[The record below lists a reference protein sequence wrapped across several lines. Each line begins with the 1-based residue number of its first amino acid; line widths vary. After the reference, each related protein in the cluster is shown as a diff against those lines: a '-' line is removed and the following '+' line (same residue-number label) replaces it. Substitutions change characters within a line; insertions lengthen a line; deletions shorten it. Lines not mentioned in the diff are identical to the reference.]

1 MAFEKEL
8 AKAQAL
14 DLAQHV
20 RSTYIEIQSLW
31 RILVEKGICTID
43 EVKSTREYVEKTAPR
58 VRELDNTIREL
69 QGDVDDFQY
78 FMEMMEKKK
87 NGTITD
93 EERRKMKETID
104 NNPAKYGKFAMEY
117 FKENRSL

>member
-14 DLAQHV
+14 DLLQCE
-20 RSTYIEIQSLW
+20 RKNYIETQSLW

-43 EVKSTREYVEKTAPR
+43 EVKSKREYVEKTSPR
-58 VRELDNTIREL
+58 VREIDRSIKEL
-69 QGDVDDFQY
+69 QGDVDDFQF

-93 EERRKMKETID
+93 EESKKMKEAID
-104 NNPAKYGKFAMEY
+104 NDPAKYGKFAMEY
-117 FKENRSL
+117 FKENKSL